1 MDFAIVFATF
11 ALSKLLN
18 QAVMKALPYGISD
31 FPRIMREDYYYV
43 DKTRFIETLERQ
55 PPYLFLIRPRRFG
68 KSLFLAMLE
77 TYYSIDYAD
86 NFEELFGG
94 LYIGQHPTTR
104 HNKYLILRFN
114 FSEVKARLEEVEQKF
129 SEYCCMVL
137 KNFIQKYE
145 HLIGSAIWNLVKR
158 DETDPGQILSSLKEY
173 LSRTNCPRI
182 YLLIDE
188 YDNFTNTILSS
199 HGQDYYK
206 QKTHGD
212 GFIRSFFNVVKAS
225 TSNADAAVE
234 RLFITGV
241 SPITMDDVT
250 SGFNIG
256 MNISMQPMFNSIIG
270 FSEGEVREMIG
281 YYKTEGGLPED
292 VTVDAL
298 VEMMKPWYDNY
309 CFSSRKLDERMF
321 NSDMAL
327 YFLNSYL
334 QSQMPPETMVDNN
347 IRTDYNKLRHLVQ
360 IDKTFGANASVIQQ
374 IIAEGSITANIVTAF
389 PAENMTDT
397 ENFKSLLFYFG
408 MLSIQ
413 GLYRGSTV
421 LGIPNLTVREQLYT
435 YLTEAYRKAS
445 LFDLDISQL
454 SRLVEDMSYS
464 GSWEPVFRF
473 FARELERQSAVRE
486 FIEGEA
492 HVKGF
497 LLAYLGLTQGYTIL
511 PEHESSKGY
520 ADFYMMPDL
529 QRQPD
534 IAYSYIVEV
543 KYAHRDASE
552 AKIAQLKQEA
562 AEQLARYAAD
572 ENVLRTKGGTELGLI
587 TLVFKGWELVVAEK
601 L

>member
-1 MDFAIVFATF
+1 
-11 ALSKLLN
+11 
-18 QAVMKALPYGISD
+18 MKQIPYGISD
-31 FPRIMREDYYYV
+31 FPRLIREEYYYV
-43 DKTRFIETLERQ
+43 DKTRYIELLERQ

-77 TYYSIDYAD
+77 TYYGIDYAD
-86 NFEELFGG
+86 RFDELFGG
-94 LYIGQHPTTR
+94 LYIGRNPTR
-104 HNKYLILRFN
+104 ARNRYLILRFN
-114 FSEVKARLEEVEQKF
+114 FSEVKADPDKVEELF
-129 SEYCCMVL
+129 GTYCCMVI
-137 KNFIQKYE
+137 KNFILRYE
-145 HLIGSAIWNLVKR
+145 RLLGGEVWEVVNP
-158 DETDPGQILSSLKEY
+158 DERNPGQMLSSLKEY
-173 LSRTNCPRI
+173 ISRTECPRI

-188 YDNFTNTILSS
+188 YDNFTNTILATY
-199 HGQDYYK
+199 GQERYK
-206 QKTHGD
+206 GATHGE

-256 MNISMQPMFNSIIG
+256 MNISMQPMFNGIIG
-270 FSEGEVREMIG
+270 FSEEEVRAMLA
-281 YYKTEGGLPED
+281 YYKEERALPKELTADGLLE
-292 VTVDAL
+292 V
-298 VEMMKPWYDNY
+298 MRPWYNNY
-309 CFSSRKLDERMF
+309 CFSPHKMEERMF
-321 NSDMAL
+321 NSDMTL

-334 QSQMPPETMVDNN
+334 QQQMPPDAMIDNN

-360 IDKTFGANASVIQQ
+360 IDRKFGANASVIQQ
-374 IIAEGSITANIVTAF
+374 IVAEGSVTAQISTSF
-389 PAENMTDT
+389 PAEDMTKT

-413 GLYRGSTV
+413 GVYRGNTV

-435 YLTEAYRKAS
+435 YLIEAYRKSS
-445 LFDLDISQL
+445 LFDLDTGRL
-454 SRLVEDMSYS
+454 SALVENMSYN
-464 GSWEPVFRF
+464 GEWEPVFRF
-473 FARELERQSAVRE
+473 FAEELERQSVIRE

-497 LLAYLGLTQGYTIL
+497 LLAYLGLTRGYILL

-529 QRQPD
+529 LHQPD

-543 KYAHRDASE
+543 KYTRRDATDAEIASLR
-552 AKIAQLKQEA
+552 ADAAAQLE
-562 AEQLARYAAD
+562 RYAAD
-572 ENVLRTKGGTELGLI
+572 ANVLRTKGDTRLELI

>member
-1 MDFAIVFATF
+1 
-11 ALSKLLN
+11 
-18 QAVMKALPYGISD
+18 MKALPYGLSD
-31 FPRIMREDYYYV
+31 FPRIMRKNYYYV
-43 DKTRFIETLERQ
+43 DKTRFIELIERQ
-55 PPYLFLIRPRRFG
+55 PSYLFLIRPRRFG

-86 NFEELFGG
+86 SFKEIFGE
-94 LYIGQHPTTR
+94 LYIGKHPTEE
-104 HNKYLILRFN
+104 HNRYMVLRFN
-114 FSEVKARLEEVEQKF
+114 FSEVSSKLETVERSF
-129 SEYCCMVL
+129 SEYCCMVI
-137 KNFIQKYE
+137 KNFILKYE
-145 HLIGSAIWNLVKR
+145 RLLGSRIWEIVNP
-158 DETDPGQILSSLKEY
+158 DETNPEQMLAALKEY
-173 LSRTNCPRI
+173 VSRTDCPRI

-199 HGQDYYK
+199 YGQERYRE
-206 QKTHGD
+206 KTHGD
-212 GFIRSFFNVVKAS
+212 GLIRGFFNNVKAS
-225 TSNADAAVE
+225 TSNAGAAVE

-256 MNISMQPMFNSIIG
+256 TNISTLPQFNNIIG
-270 FSEGEVREMIG
+270 FSEDEVREMIT
-281 YYKTEGGLPED
+281 YYKDEDALPED
-292 VTVDAL
+292 VTVDGL
-298 VEMMKPWYDNY
+298 VEIMKPWYDNY
-309 CFSSRKLDERMF
+309 CFSSRKLEERMF
-321 NSDMAL
+321 NSDMTL

-334 QSQMPPETMVDNN
+334 QQQLPPEMMVDNN

-374 IIAEGSITANIVTAF
+374 IIAEGSITAQIATSF
-389 PAENMTDT
+389 PAEKMTDT

-413 GLYRGSTV
+413 GTDFGSAI

-435 YLTEAYRKAS
+435 YLVEAYREAKM
-445 LFDLDISQL
+445 FDLDL
-454 SRLVEDMSYS
+454 SSFSGLVKEMALR
-464 GSWEPVFRF
+464 GEWEPVFRF
-473 FARELERQSAVRE
+473 FAQELKRQSAIRE

-497 LLAYLGLTQGYTIL
+497 LLAYLGLTQGYVIL

-529 QRQPD
+529 LHQPD

-543 KYAHRDASE
+543 KYARRDASD
-552 AKIAQLKQEA
+552 ADIALLKRDA
-562 AEQLARYAAD
+562 AEQLRRYAAD
-572 ENVLRTKGGTELGLI
+572 EKVLRTKGNTRLELI
-587 TLVFKGWELVVAEK
+587 TLVFKGWELVVLEK

>member
-1 MDFAIVFATF
+1 
-11 ALSKLLN
+11 
-18 QAVMKALPYGISD
+18 MKALPYGISD

-43 DKTRFIETLERQ
+43 DKTRYIEMLERQ

-77 TYYSIDYAD
+77 AYYSIDYAD
-86 NFEELFGG
+86 RFEELFGE
-94 LYIGQHPTTR
+94 LHIGRHPTRR
-104 HNKYLILRFN
+104 HNSYMVLRFN
-114 FSEVKARLEEVEQKF
+114 FSEVSSKLETVERSF
-129 SEYCCMVL
+129 SEYCCMVM
-137 KNFIQKYE
+137 KNFILKYE
-145 HLIGSAIWNLVKR
+145 HLLGSGVWKIVNP
-158 DETDPGQILSSLKEY
+158 DETNPEQMLAALKEY
-173 LSRTNCPRI
+173 VSRTDCPRI

-199 HGQDYYK
+199 YGQERYRE
-206 QKTHGD
+206 KTHGD
-212 GFIRSFFNVVKAS
+212 GLIRGFFNNVKAS
-225 TSNADAAVE
+225 TSNAGAAVE

-256 MNISMQPMFNSIIG
+256 TNISMLPQFNNIIG
-270 FSEGEVREMIG
+270 FSEGEVREMIA
-281 YYKTEGGLPED
+281 YYKDEGSLPED
-292 VTVDAL
+292 VTVDGL
-298 VEMMKPWYDNY
+298 VKIMKPWYDNY
-309 CFSSRKLDERMF
+309 CFSSRKLEERMF
-321 NSDMAL
+321 NSDMTL

-334 QSQMPPETMVDNN
+334 QQQLPPEMMVDNN

-374 IIAEGSITANIVTAF
+374 IVAEGSTTAQIATSF
-389 PAENMTDT
+389 PAEKMTDT

-413 GLYRGSTV
+413 GTDFGSAI

-435 YLTEAYRKAS
+435 YLVEAYREAKM
-445 LFDLDISQL
+445 FDLDL
-454 SRLVEDMSYS
+454 SSFSGLVKEMALR
-464 GSWEPVFRF
+464 GEWEPVFRF
-473 FARELERQSAVRE
+473 FAQELKRQSAIRE

-497 LLAYLGLTQGYTIL
+497 LLAYLGLTQGYVIL

-529 QRQPD
+529 LHQSD

-543 KYAHRDASE
+543 KYARRDASD
-552 AKIAQLKQEA
+552 ADIALLKRDA
-562 AEQLARYAAD
+562 AEQLRRYAAD
-572 ENVLRTKGGTELGLI
+572 EKVLRTKGNTRLELI
-587 TLVFKGWELVVAEK
+587 TLVFKGWELVVLEK

>member
-1 MDFAIVFATF
+1 
-11 ALSKLLN
+11 
-18 QAVMKALPYGISD
+18 MKALPYGISD
-31 FPRIMREDYYYV
+31 FSRLIREDYYYV
-43 DKTRFIETLERQ
+43 DKTHFIEMLERQ

-86 NFEELFGG
+86 RFEGLFGE
-94 LYIGQHPTTR
+94 LYIGQHPTKR
-104 HNKYLILRFN
+104 HNSYMVLRFN
-114 FSEVKARLEEVEQKF
+114 FSAISSKLEDVERSF
-129 SEYCCMVL
+129 SEYCCMVM
-137 KNFIQKYE
+137 KNFILKYE
-145 HLIGSAIWNLVKR
+145 HLMGSDVWKVVNP
-158 DETDPGQILSSLKEY
+158 DETNPRQMLAALKEY
-173 LSRTNCPRI
+173 ISRTDCPRI

-199 HGQDYYK
+199 YGQERYRE
-206 QKTHGD
+206 KTHGE
-212 GFIRSFFNVVKAS
+212 GFIRGFFNNIKDS
-225 TSNADAAVE
+225 TSNAGAAVE

-256 MNISMQPMFNSIIG
+256 TNISMLPQFNNIIG
-270 FSEGEVREMIG
+270 FSEDEVREMIA
-281 YYKTEGGLPED
+281 YYKDEDALPED
-292 VTVDAL
+292 VTVDGL
-298 VEMMKPWYDNY
+298 VEIMKPWYDNY
-309 CFSSRKLDERMF
+309 CFSSRKLEERMF

-334 QSQMPPETMVDNN
+334 QQQLPPEMMVDNN

-374 IIAEGSITANIVTAF
+374 IVAEGSITAQISTSF
-389 PAENMTDT
+389 PAEKMTDT

-413 GLYRGSTV
+413 GVYQGDTV

-435 YLTEAYRKAS
+435 YLTEAYLQAD
-445 LFDLDISQL
+445 LF
-454 SRLVEDMSYS
+454 EMDMSVLSTLIKGMAYR
-464 GSWEPVFRF
+464 GEWELVFRF
-473 FARELERQSAVRE
+473 FARELERQSAIRE
-486 FIEGEA
+486 FIDGES

-497 LLAYLGLTQGYTIL
+497 LLAYLGLTQGYVIL

-529 QRQPD
+529 LHQPD

-543 KYAHRDASE
+543 KYVRRDASD
-552 AKIAQLKQEA
+552 ADIALLKRDA
-562 AEQLARYAAD
+562 AEQLRRYAAD
-572 ENVLRTKGGTELGLI
+572 EKVLRTKGNTRLELI
-587 TLVFKGWELVVAEK
+587 TLVFKGWELVVLEK

>member
-1 MDFAIVFATF
+1 
-11 ALSKLLN
+11 
-18 QAVMKALPYGISD
+18 MKALPYGISD

-43 DKTRFIETLERQ
+43 DKTRYIEMLERQ

-77 TYYSIDYAD
+77 AYYSIDYAD
-86 NFEELFGG
+86 RFEELFGE
-94 LYIGQHPTTR
+94 LHIGRHPTRR
-104 HNKYLILRFN
+104 HNSYMVLRFN
-114 FSEVKARLEEVEQKF
+114 FSEVSSKLETVERSF
-129 SEYCCMVL
+129 SEYCCMVM
-137 KNFIQKYE
+137 KNFILKYE
-145 HLIGSAIWNLVKR
+145 HLLGSGVWKIVNP
-158 DETDPGQILSSLKEY
+158 DETNPEQMLAALKEY
-173 LSRTNCPRI
+173 VSRTDCPRI

-199 HGQDYYK
+199 YGQERYRE
-206 QKTHGD
+206 KTHGD
-212 GFIRSFFNVVKAS
+212 GLIRGFFNNVKAS
-225 TSNADAAVE
+225 TSNAGAAVE

-256 MNISMQPMFNSIIG
+256 TNISMLPQFNNIIG
-270 FSEGEVREMIG
+270 FSEGEVREMIA
-281 YYKTEGGLPED
+281 YYKDEGSLPED
-292 VTVDAL
+292 VTVDGL
-298 VEMMKPWYDNY
+298 VKIMKPWYDNY
-309 CFSSRKLDERMF
+309 CFSSRKLEERMF
-321 NSDMAL
+321 NSDMTL

-334 QSQMPPETMVDNN
+334 QQQLPPEMMVDNN

-374 IIAEGSITANIVTAF
+374 IVAEGSTTAQIATSF
-389 PAENMTDT
+389 PAEKMTDT

-413 GLYRGSTV
+413 GTDFGSAI

-435 YLTEAYRKAS
+435 YLVEAYREAKM
-445 LFDLDISQL
+445 FDLDL
-454 SRLVEDMSYS
+454 SSFSGLVKEMALR
-464 GSWEPVFRF
+464 GEWEPVFRF
-473 FARELERQSAVRE
+473 FAQELKRQSAIRE

-497 LLAYLGLTQGYTIL
+497 LLAYLGLTQGYVIL

-529 QRQPD
+529 LHQPD

-543 KYAHRDASE
+543 KYAKRDASDAE
-552 AKIAQLKQEA
+552 IASLKKEA
-562 AEQLARYAAD
+562 ADQLRSYAAD
-572 ENVLRTKGGTELGLI
+572 ERVLSTKGHTRLGLI
-587 TLVFKGWELVVAEK
+587 TLVFKGWELVVLEK

>member
-1 MDFAIVFATF
+1 
-11 ALSKLLN
+11 
-18 QAVMKALPYGISD
+18 MKALPYGISD
-31 FPRIMREDYYYV
+31 FPRIRREDYYYV
-43 DKTRFIETLERQ
+43 DKTRFIEMLERQ

-77 TYYSIDYAD
+77 TYYSIDYAES
-86 NFEELFGG
+86 FEELFGD
-94 LYIGQHPTTR
+94 LYIGQHPTAL
-104 HNKYLILRFN
+104 HNKYLILKFN
-114 FSEVKARLEEVEQKF
+114 FSEVNSKLESVEQAF
-129 SEYCCMVL
+129 SEYCSSVIIRFV
-137 KNFIQKYE
+137 KKYE
-145 HLIGSAIWNLVKR
+145 SVLGSEIWDELNVNL
-158 DETDPGQILSSLKEY
+158 TSPGQLLSTLGRYASDKGGI
-173 LSRTNCPRI
+173 RI
-182 YLLIDE
+182 YLMIDE
-188 YDNFTNTILSS
+188 YDNFTNTMLSS
-199 HGQDYYK
+199 YGTERYRK
-206 QKTHGD
+206 TTHGE
-212 GFIRSFFNVVKAS
+212 GFIRGFFNIVKATTTGS
-225 TSNADAAVE
+225 GSAVE

-270 FSEGEVREMIG
+270 FSEEEVREMIG
-281 YYKTEGGLPED
+281 YYKKEGALPAD
-292 VTVDAL
+292 VTADEL

-321 NSDMAL
+321 NSDMTL

-334 QSQMPPETMVDNN
+334 QSQMPPDTMVDNN

-389 PAENMTDT
+389 PAEKMTDT

-413 GLYRGSTV
+413 GMDFGSTV
-421 LGIPNLTVREQLYT
+421 LCIPNLTVREQLYT
-435 YLTEAYRKAS
+435 YLVEAYSEARMFE
-445 LFDLDISQL
+445 LNL
-454 SRLVEDMSYS
+454 SSFSTLVKEMALR
-464 GSWEPVFRF
+464 GQWEPVFRF
-473 FARELERQSAVRE
+473 FARELERQSAIRE

-543 KYAHRDASE
+543 KYARRDASE
-552 AKIAQLKQEA
+552 ATIAQLKEEA
-562 AEQLARYAAD
+562 AEQLARYASD
-572 ENVLRTKGGTELGLI
+572 ENVLRTKGKTELGLI

-601 L
+601 Q